1 MNYGR
6 GRDERRL
13 GSDLRGGKVH
23 RPAFSLSYLAVALVG
38 DARNL
43 YLLPPHLGSSSSS
56 SLSRRRLPPPT
67 RVSLGGA
74 ALRRHRR
81 GLGSRLGTLPPPA
94 SQTRGR
100 IRKKKCRK
108 GERDF
113 FFCFF
118 LPPPHFLTHCLLLPR
133 LVLFFV
139 YGVSTDDGCHGILL
153 GAPKSNL
160 PRPPALALP
169 PHCGGLFF
177 G

>member
-1 MNYGR
+1 MPFPSSAGGLPIKRMNYGR
-6 GRDERRL
+6 GRDERSL
-13 GSDLRGGKVH
+13 GSDIRGGKVH

-81 GLGSRLGTLPPPA
+81 GLGSHRLGTLPPPA

-100 IRKKKCRK
+100 IRKKSVAK
-108 GERDF
+108 GKGTSSSPPPPAPSLFDT
-113 FFCFF
+113 
-118 LPPPHFLTHCLLLPR
+118 LPPPSSPSPLLRLRRFHRRRLPWNPS
-133 LVLFFV
+133 
-139 YGVSTDDGCHGILL
+139 GSSQI
-153 GAPKSNL
+153 
-160 PRPPALALP
+160 
-169 PHCGGLFF
+169 
-177 G
+177 